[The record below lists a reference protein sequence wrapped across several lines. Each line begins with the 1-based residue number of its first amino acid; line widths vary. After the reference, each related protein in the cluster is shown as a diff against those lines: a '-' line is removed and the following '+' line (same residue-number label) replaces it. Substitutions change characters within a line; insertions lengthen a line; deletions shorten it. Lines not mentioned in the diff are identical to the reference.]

1 MVKLT
6 ILRALGLAAI
16 TTIAVGS
23 VGCTKKN
30 QTVVTT
36 PTTSVPPAIDSD
48 PFALLPFGAV
58 AVANLDA
65 RQIANSTAGGDLVA
79 LSERLLPF
87 AKEIDFQVKRDLDHA
102 YVGAYSFSGADTVAV
117 LVGTF
122 HPDKIEAASQKG
134 LQTGY
139 GTIVASTYAGRKLY
153 TVANYG
159 FTVLTDRTMLVG
171 TEAAIRRALD
181 RIQAGTIKR
190 EIAPWMSDWVNQQGY
205 PVLVAFDVT
214 KQSFGKT
221 VTNLIPW
228 IEGVQYVRVRGRFN
242 PDGSFGMSGALTY
255 PDANKA
261 ATSSNAMQGMVKSFG
276 LMAVLKVIG
285 IDPLVRNLTVSP
297 AGKDVDFQT
306 VIDEKSLRTVIHM
319 ATDWIGGGSPPQI
332 PSPTPNGTGAPSGG
346 GTTI

>member
-1 MVKLT
+1 MKNSSLLV
-6 ILRALGLAAI
+6 RALGVVALAAV
-16 TTIAVGS
+16 ASGGF
-23 VGCTKKN
+23 GCAKKH

-36 PTTSVPPAIDSD
+36 PTTTNAPPAIDAD

-58 AVANLDA
+58 MVASLDA
-65 RQIANSTAGGDLVA
+65 RQIANSTAGGDLIA
-79 LSERLLPF
+79 LSERILPF
-87 AKEIDFQVKRDLDHA
+87 AKDIDFQVKRDLDHA
-102 YVGAYSFSGADTVAV
+102 YVGMYSFSGADTLGI

-122 HPDKIEAASQKG
+122 HPDKIEAAAQKG
-134 LQTGY
+134 LQTSY
-139 GTIVASTYAGRKLY
+139 GTVVASTYAGRRLY

-159 FTVLTDRTMLVG
+159 FTTITDRTMLVG

-190 EIAPWMSDWVNQQGY
+190 EIAPWMSDWVNQTGY
-205 PVLVAFDVT
+205 PVLVASDVT

-228 IEGVQYVRVRGRFN
+228 IEGVQYVRIRGRFN

-261 ATSSNAMQGMVKSFG
+261 QQSSNGMQGMVKSFG

-285 IDPLVRNLTVSP
+285 IDPLVRNLVVNP

-306 VIDEKSLRTVIHM
+306 VIDEKSLRNVIHM
-319 ATDWIGGGSPPQI
+319 ATDWIGSGTAPAI
-332 PSPTPNGTGAPSGG
+332 PSGTPSNGGGG